1 MKVGRPTTQWTPEM
15 EQRLMDMKADGK
27 HFRDIAA
34 ELGITVSAA
43 EQRFQKL
50 KRKGNNNA

>member
-1 MKVGRPTTQWTPEM
+1 MKVGRPTTKWTPEM
-15 EQRLMDMKADGK
+15 EQQLTDMKADGK

-50 KRKGNNNA
+50 KRSKQ

>member
-1 MKVGRPTTQWTPEM
+1 
-15 EQRLMDMKADGK
+15 MDMKTEGK

-34 ELGITVSAA
+34 ELDITVSAA

-50 KRKGNNNA
+50 RRTKPHD

>member
-1 MKVGRPTTQWTPEM
+1 MKVGRPVAKWTPEM
-15 EQRLMDMKADGK
+15 EQKLTDMKADGK

-34 ELGITVSAA
+34 ELGVTVSAA

-50 KRKGNNNA
+50 RKSKR